1 MKSCSASF
9 VLVAINARSLV
20 PDYGR
25 LTQTRLPHSAP
36 AVSPLYPPPPW
47 KLPGARVLKLL
58 FETDVDPVLTWLPP
72 KLSRSSPPYA
82 IITAAQFPQSP
93 VGPFSLAAQY
103 IGCRAGFFIRA
114 LTLQAVC
121 DTAPALAALREVW
134 GYPCT
139 PGQLELEEKDGGA
152 IAYITS
158 GGSVLA
164 QLSLTG
170 PSDIDADAVRFDPV
184 LNIRSVPSLED
195 GKTHELLHMV
205 QIDPD
210 NEIKQS
216 VRGAG
221 SIDYARSAWG
231 ILPVRNMIS
240 AVYCTMDT
248 ELPLARFTVPY

>member
-1 MKSCSASF
+1 MDGRTGASSPMPGACSGPGATWNSSRIAATRLLQSSRMPSMKSCSASF

-152 IAYITS
+152 IA
-158 GGSVLA
+158 
-164 QLSLTG
+164 
-170 PSDIDADAVRFDPV
+170 
-184 LNIRSVPSLED
+184 
-195 GKTHELLHMV
+195 
-205 QIDPD
+205 
-210 NEIKQS
+210 
-216 VRGAG
+216 
-221 SIDYARSAWG
+221 
-231 ILPVRNMIS
+231 
-240 AVYCTMDT
+240 
-248 ELPLARFTVPY
+248 